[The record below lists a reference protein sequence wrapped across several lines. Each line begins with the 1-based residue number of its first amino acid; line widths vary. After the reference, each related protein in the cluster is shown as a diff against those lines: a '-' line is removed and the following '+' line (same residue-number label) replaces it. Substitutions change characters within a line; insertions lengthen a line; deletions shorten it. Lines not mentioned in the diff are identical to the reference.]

1 MDEFSVPPNYVANL
15 QDNLTDDIFGHAE
28 RWPEHPGF
36 SRRVGDR
43 WVPVTYRET
52 AEQVTKLAAGLIAS
66 GVQASDRVAI
76 FSRTRFEW
84 MLCDFA
90 IWTAGGITVPVY
102 ETSSAEQVEWVLAD
116 SGAVAAFVETEDHA
130 KTIAQ
135 LPVRPPQLREVWV
148 FDSGGID
155 RLAAAGRDVSAET
168 VMERRRAVTSDSLAT
183 IIYTSGTT
191 GRPKGCAITHANLLA
206 EIRNV
211 CTAAGIRELVFN
223 EQSRTLHFLPLAHIL
238 ARSIQLGAV
247 HNRVHLAH
255 TSDLKN
261 IAPQLV
267 EFQPTAVLSVPRVF
281 ERIYN
286 TAQHKAATEGKGRI
300 FDLADATATAYSE
313 SLGTGGPGL
322 ILKLRH
328 AIFDRLVY
336 SKLRAALGGDV
347 RWSVSGGAPL
357 GARLGHF
364 FRGIGINVLEGYGL
378 TETCAG
384 VTLNLPATQR
394 IGSVGR
400 PIPGCAIRIADDNEV
415 LIKGGNVFQGYWH
428 NDEATREV
436 FDQDGWFH
444 SGDLGELDDDGY
456 LTITGRKKDIL
467 VTSSGKNVAPMV
479 LEDRL
484 RAHWLVSQCI
494 VVGDRRPFVGALVTI
509 DAEAFGP
516 WKVETGKPET
526 ASVADLHQDPD
537 LLAALQSA
545 VDDANKAVSAAE
557 AIKKIRVLAID
568 FTEETGELTPTLKVK
583 RHIVL
588 KTFGAEVEALY
599 RR

>member
-1 MDEFSVPPNYVANL
+1 MNEFSMLPNYVANL
-15 QDNLTDDIFGHAE
+15 QDNLTDDVFGHAE

-36 SRRVGDR
+36 SRRVADT

-52 AEQVTKLAAGLIAS
+52 AEQVTRLAAGLISS
-66 GVQASDRVAI
+66 GVHVGDRVAL

-90 IWTAGGITVPVY
+90 IWTAGGVTVPVY
-102 ETSSAEQVEWVLAD
+102 ETSSAEQVQWILTD

-130 KTIAQ
+130 KTVSQ
-135 LPVRPPQLREVWV
+135 LPVTPPDLREVWV
-148 FDSGGID
+148 IDSGGLD
-155 RLAAAGRDVSAET
+155 RLVAAGRDVSAET
-168 VMERRRAVTSDSLAT
+168 VMERRRVVTSDSLAT

-211 CTAAGIRELVFN
+211 CTAHGVRELVFN
-223 EQSRTLHFLPLAHIL
+223 DETRTLHFLPLAHIL

-255 TSDLKN
+255 TGDMKT

-267 EFQPTAVLSVPRVF
+267 EFRPTSVLSVPRVF

-286 TAQHKAATEGKGRI
+286 TAQHKATAEGKGRI
-300 FDLADATATAYSE
+300 FDLADATALAYSQ
-313 SLGTGGPGL
+313 SLDTGGPGP
-322 ILKLRH
+322 ILRLRH
-328 AIFDRLVY
+328 AVFDRLVY
-336 SKLRAALGGDV
+336 SKVRAALGGEV
-347 RWSVSGGAPL
+347 RYSVSGGAPL
-357 GARLGHF
+357 CARLGHF

-384 VTLNLPATQR
+384 VTLNLPGRQR

-400 PIPGCAIRIADDNEV
+400 PIPGCSIRIADDGEV
-415 LIKGGNVFQGYWH
+415 LIKGGNVFQGYWR
-428 NDEATREV
+428 NDEATHEV

-484 RAHWLVSQCI
+484 RAHWLVSQCV
-494 VVGDRRPFVGALVTI
+494 VVGDRRPFIGALVTI
-509 DAEAFGP
+509 DLEAFVP
-516 WKVETGKPET
+516 WKMEAGKPST
-526 ASVADLHQDPD
+526 ASVPDLHEDPD
-537 LLAALQSA
+537 LLASLQVA
-545 VDDANKAVSAAE
+545 VDDANKAASAAE
-557 AIKKIRVLAID
+557 AIKKFRVLTVD

>member
-1 MDEFSVPPNYVANL
+1 MNEFSMLPNYVANL
-15 QDNLTDDIFGHAE
+15 QDNLTDDVFGHAE

-36 SRRVGDR
+36 SRRVADT

-52 AEQVTKLAAGLIAS
+52 AEQVTRLAAGLISS
-66 GVQASDRVAI
+66 GVHVGDRVAL

-90 IWTAGGITVPVY
+90 IWTAGGVTVPVY
-102 ETSSAEQVEWVLAD
+102 ETSSAEQVQWILAD

-130 KTIAQ
+130 KTVSQ
-135 LPVRPPQLREVWV
+135 LPVTPPDLREVWV
-148 FDSGGID
+148 IDSGGLD
-155 RLAAAGRDVSAET
+155 RLVAAGRDVSAET
-168 VMERRRAVTSDSLAT
+168 VMERRRVVTSDSLAT

-211 CTAAGIRELVFN
+211 CTAHGVRELVFN
-223 EQSRTLHFLPLAHIL
+223 DETRTLHFLPLAHIL

-255 TSDLKN
+255 TGDMKT

-267 EFQPTAVLSVPRVF
+267 EFRPTSVLSVPRVF

-286 TAQHKAATEGKGRI
+286 TAQHKATAEGKGRI
-300 FDLADATATAYSE
+300 FDLADATALAYSQ
-313 SLGTGGPGL
+313 SLDTGGPGP
-322 ILKLRH
+322 ILRLRH
-328 AIFDRLVY
+328 AVFDRLVY
-336 SKLRAALGGDV
+336 SKVRAALGGEV
-347 RWSVSGGAPL
+347 RYSVSGGAPL
-357 GARLGHF
+357 CARLGHF

-384 VTLNLPATQR
+384 VTLNLPGRQR

-400 PIPGCAIRIADDNEV
+400 PIPGCSIRIADDGEV
-415 LIKGGNVFQGYWH
+415 LIKGGNVFQGYWR
-428 NDEATREV
+428 NDEATHEV

-484 RAHWLVSQCI
+484 RAHWLVSQCV
-494 VVGDRRPFVGALVTI
+494 VVGDRRPFIGALVTI
-509 DAEAFGP
+509 DLEAFVP
-516 WKVETGKPET
+516 WKLEAGKPST
-526 ASVADLHQDPD
+526 ASVADLHEDPD
-537 LLAALQSA
+537 LLAALQVA

-557 AIKKIRVLAID
+557 AIKKFRVLTVD